1 MSTTPKDPVR
11 PSADRSSPARRRRA
25 HPLLRSQPHRAR
37 DACHEQSHLSI
48 RRGDAHA
55 RPVRDPHSEL
65 EGFARW
71 FADWWLRRGC
81 QLTTTHSQ
89 GGADE

>member
-1 MSTTPKDPVR
+1 MSKTPKEPQR
-11 PSADRSSPARRRRA
+11 PLTDCAALARRRRA

-37 DACHEQSHLSI
+37 DACHEQSRPSI
-48 RRGDAHA
+48 REDAHA

-65 EGFARW
+65 EGFASW

-81 QLTTTHSQ
+81 QLTNTHSQ